1 MKRRVDQPDTPADIS
16 LREYLTASSRQ
27 CFVMSA
33 GAGSGKTTSL
43 VKALSSVVALYGS
56 ELKRRRQRI
65 ACITYT
71 EVAAGEIW
79 ADVGNNPLIHV
90 STIHSFM
97 WMIVR
102 PFQNDIRLWVKARI
116 GEKLD
121 ELKTA
126 AANFGPRV
134 QQRTRAKNQRE
145 IARYELEQARIDSA
159 KSFTYGTG
167 SDYTRGVLGHDDV
180 LKISTQFLVERKLF
194 RALLAQQFP
203 YVLVDESQDTTEG
216 VVVSLKSVASQMNGQ
231 FCLGFFGDPM
241 QRIYATGRGEIDLES
256 GWRSITKPEN
266 FRCPVTVLTV
276 ANAIRRNGDGLEQTR
291 GRTIKMDDIE
301 QPVVGT
307 ARIFIMPADEY
318 RDERVLAVRNW
329 IAEQNGDPSWRPGA
343 ESQVKV
349 LVIVHRMAANRLGF
363 GNLYNALNDKAPESF
378 KNGFLDGTA
387 WPVRPF
393 FQFVLPLTSAI
404 ENNREFEVMT
414 LLREYCPLLAK
425 DDLPRNGISALL
437 STLRKATIQLAE
449 MMKPGSHATNREL
462 LEHLRTHK
470 LLRLDPRIV
479 TYLDDPAHSAV
490 DAFEGETEEET
501 TKEIDSMDRF
511 LRCRSSEFI
520 GYRTYVDEQSPFSTQ
535 QGVKGAEFDKVL
547 IIADD
552 EEGTHFQFSYEKYFG
567 IKPLS
572 DRDRENIDAGKETQV
587 ERTRRLF
594 YVCCTRAMTDLAVVL
609 FTEDVQAGENAVR
622 AMDLFA
628 PDQIFN
634 ATVLAH

>member
-1 MKRRVDQPDTPADIS
+1 
-16 LREYLTASSRQ
+16 
-27 CFVMSA
+27 
-33 GAGSGKTTSL
+33 
-43 VKALSSVVALYGS
+43 
-56 ELKRRRQRI
+56 
-65 ACITYT
+65 
-71 EVAAGEIW
+71 
-79 ADVGNNPLIHV
+79 
-90 STIHSFM
+90 
-97 WMIVR
+97 
-102 PFQNDIRLWVKARI
+102 
-116 GEKLD
+116 
-121 ELKTA
+121 
-126 AANFGPRV
+126 
-134 QQRTRAKNQRE
+134 
-145 IARYELEQARIDSA
+145 
-159 KSFTYGTG
+159 
-167 SDYTRGVLGHDDV
+167 
-180 LKISTQFLVERKLF
+180 
-194 RALLAQQFP
+194 
-203 YVLVDESQDTTEG
+203 
-216 VVVSLKSVASQMNGQ
+216 
-231 FCLGFFGDPM
+231 M
-241 QRIYATGRGEIDLES
+241 QRIYATGRGEIDLED

-266 FRCPVTVLTV
+266 FRCPVSVLTV
-276 ANAIRRNGDGLEQTR
+276 ANAIRRNGDGLVQTR
-291 GRTIKMDDIE
+291 GRIIKMGDIE

-318 RDERVLAVRNW
+318 REERILAVRKW
-329 IAEQNGDPSWRPGA
+329 IAEQNGDPTWRPGA

-363 GNLYNALNDKAPESF
+363 GNLYNALNDKAPDSF

-437 STLRKATIQLAE
+437 STIRQATIQLAE

-462 LEHLRTHK
+462 LEHLRTHQ

-490 DAFEGETEEET
+490 DASEVEDEEEA
-501 TKEIDSMDRF
+501 TKEIGSMDRF
-511 LRCRSSEFI
+511 LKCRSSEFI
-520 GYRTYVDEQSPFSTQ
+520 GYRDYVDEQSPFSTQ
-535 QGVKGAEFDKVL
+535 QGIKGAEFDKVL

-552 EEGTHFQFSYEKYFG
+552 EEGTHFQFSYDKYFG

-609 FTEDVQAGENAVR
+609 FTADVQAGEGAVR
-622 AMDLFA
+622 AMNLFA

-634 ATVLAH
+634 GTVLAH